1 MKKQT
6 LAVIDGEFTIHA
18 FDPNSAIPAPV
29 LNSDLFFIGKTED
42 TLSVV
47 VPSSVNLVSLES
59 DKGWRALELLGP
71 LELSMVGIMANLGTV
86 LAKAK
91 VSMFIVSTFSFE
103 EVPVWTLKARV
114 AKPRCVG
121 HWKKELRFQHT
132 SMPVSDVAADS

>member
-91 VSMFIVSTFSFE
+91 VSMFIVSTFDTDFFL
-103 EVPVWTLKARV
+103 VKADKLHAAV
-114 AKPRCVG
+114 TALQEDGYTIVG
-121 HWKKELRFQHT
+121 Q
-132 SMPVSDVAADS
+132 

>member
-59 DKGWRALELLGP
+59 DKGWRALKLLGP

-91 VSMFIVSTFSFE
+91 VSMFIVSTFDTDFFL
-103 EVPVWTLKARV
+103 VKADKLHDAV
-114 AKPRCVG
+114 TALQEDGYTIVG
-121 HWKKELRFQHT
+121 Q
-132 SMPVSDVAADS
+132 

>member
-18 FDPNSAIPAPV
+18 FDPNSAIPGPV
-29 LNSDLFFIGKTED
+29 LNRDLFFIGKTED

-91 VSMFIVSTFSFE
+91 VSMFIVSTFDTDFFL
-103 EVPVWTLKARV
+103 VKADKLHDAV
-114 AKPRCVG
+114 TALQEDGYTIVG
-121 HWKKELRFQHT
+121 Q
-132 SMPVSDVAADS
+132 

>member
-6 LAVIDGEFTIHA
+6 LAVIDCEFTIHA

-91 VSMFIVSTFSFE
+91 VSMFIVSTFDTDFFL
-103 EVPVWTLKARV
+103 VKADKLHDAV
-114 AKPRCVG
+114 TALQEDGYTIVG
-121 HWKKELRFQHT
+121 Q
-132 SMPVSDVAADS
+132 

>member
-91 VSMFIVSTFSFE
+91 VSMFIVSTFDTDFFL
-103 EVPVWTLKARV
+103 VKADKLHDAHPPAV
-114 AKPRCVG
+114 
-121 HWKKELRFQHT
+121 Q
-132 SMPVSDVAADS
+132 

>member
-91 VSMFIVSTFSFE
+91 VSMFIVSTFDTDFFL
-103 EVPVWTLKARV
+103 VKADKLHDAV
-114 AKPRCVG
+114 TALQEDGYTIVG
-121 HWKKELRFQHT
+121 Q
-132 SMPVSDVAADS
+132 